1 MITQLGYN
9 RLIQNLQDL
18 NQELARTS
26 EERGK
31 AAAEGDLKE
40 NSAYIFL
47 GERAEVLRSQIR
59 TVSDD
64 IKLSVITPLPTQT
77 KKIEFGHLIKLKF
90 LTSLTDMTITL
101 VGKND
106 ASLKPDWISV
116 ESPLGIALLRHSV
129 GDKVTVNDQLVEI
142 QDITI
147 GSIV

>member
-1 MITQLGYN
+1 MITQLGYDH
-9 RLIQNLQDL
+9 LLQNLQDL

-59 TVSDD
+59 TVTDD
-64 IKLSVITPLPTQT
+64 IKQSVITPLPNQT
-77 KKIEFGHLIKLKF
+77 RIIEFGHQIKLKF

-106 ASLKPDWISV
+106 ASLKPGWISID
-116 ESPLGIALLRHSV
+116 SPLGIALLRHSV
-129 GDKVTVNDQLVEI
+129 GDKVSVNDQLVEI

-147 GSIV
+147 GSII

>member
-9 RLIQNLQDL
+9 QLIQNLKDL

-64 IKLSVITPLPTQT
+64 IKQSVITPLPTQT
-77 KKIEFGHLIKLKF
+77 KKIEFGHQIKLKF
-90 LTSLTDMTITL
+90 LTSSTDMTITL

-106 ASLKPDWISV
+106 ASLKPSWISID
-116 ESPLGIALLRHSV
+116 SPLGIALLGHSV

-147 GSIV
+147 GSII

>member
-1 MITQLGYN
+1 MITQLGYDN
-9 RLIQNLQDL
+9 LIQKLKDL

-59 TVSDD
+59 TVAED
-64 IKLSVITPLPTQT
+64 IKISVITSLPTQT
-77 KKIEFGHLIKLKF
+77 KKVTFGHQIRLKF

-106 ASLKPDWISV
+106 SGLRPGWISI
-116 ESPLGIALLRHSV
+116 ESPLGIAILGHQA

-142 QDITI
+142 LEITVGTI
-147 GSIV
+147 S